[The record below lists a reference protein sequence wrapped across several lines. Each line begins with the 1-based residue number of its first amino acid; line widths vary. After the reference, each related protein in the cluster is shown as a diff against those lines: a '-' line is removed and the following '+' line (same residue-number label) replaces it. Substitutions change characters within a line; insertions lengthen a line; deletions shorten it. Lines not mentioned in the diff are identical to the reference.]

1 MNPPRVVFDTN
12 VVLSALVFRND
23 VARRLRHVWQS
34 GQCLPLASTGTA
46 QELLRVLAYPKFK
59 LNVEEQHEL
68 LTEYLPFVHSVKIPQ
83 PPPETPPC
91 RDPFDVAFLQLAMAG
106 KAKTLVSGDGDL
118 LALAGKTKFAIIT
131 PAQFLHNLP
140 P

>member
-1 MNPPRVVFDTN
+1 LRVVFDTN

-23 VARRLRHVWQS
+23 AARRLRRAWQT

-46 QELLRVLAYPKFK
+46 QELLRVLSYPKFK
-59 LNVEEQHEL
+59 LGANEQHEL
-68 LTEYLPFVHSVKIPQ
+68 LAEYLPFVRSVKIPQ
-83 PPPETPPC
+83 PSPKTPEC
-91 RDPFDVAFLQLAMAG
+91 RDPFDVAFLQLAVAG
-106 KAKTLVSGDGDL
+106 KANMLVSGDNDL

-140 P
+140 T